1 MSDTSMLKRLNIARS
16 PATAAVASGI
26 LMVAALTGVIFA
38 ATDASGS
45 ATTSTTSSYAA
56 VPLNQGS
63 VALPKPCHVAKN
75 QQTCDTAASKPHRA
89 KQVTKQPT
97 QSLPTVAPGPTSP

>member
-1 MSDTSMLKRLNIARS
+1 MSDTSMLKRLNVARS
-16 PATAAVASGI
+16 PVTAAVASGI

-45 ATTSTTSSYAA
+45 GTTTTASSYAA
-56 VPLNQGS
+56 VPLDQGP
-63 VALPKPCHVAKN
+63 VALPKPCHVPKN
-75 QQTCDTAASKPHRA
+75 QQICAAPKQHRA